1 MVGETE
7 WLAGGDVGSRGAEP
21 QAVTPCRA
29 LDVCVEVGTGRPL
42 TAVKAGA
49 NPSPSLSFRLNDAA
63 FETGMCRTADIVLDL
78 AAVQGW
84 INARNRPGCCSL
96 LASYSQALTERFP
109 RSDLG
114 VLLVLGGVVCKR
126 QNCFLGPSHAALQ
139 CRLRRKRR
147 GHAVTR

>member
-7 WLAGGDVGSRGAEP
+7 WLAGGDVWSRGAEP

-84 INARNRPGCCSL
+84 INARRNRPGCCSL
-96 LASYSQALTERFP
+96 LAGYLQANRRLLAGFDRAFRKER
-109 RSDLG
+109 LWA
-114 VLLVLGGVVCKR
+114 C
-126 QNCFLGPSHAALQ
+126 CWCWAA
-139 CRLRRKRR
+139 
-147 GHAVTR
+147 